1 MLSHYIK
8 VIVIF
13 RKFLNFDF
21 RMYYSFFNDKF
32 SVFLPISL
40 DKIRWSKSIYL

>member
-8 VIVIF
+8 VIVFF

-21 RMYYSFFNDKF
+21 RMYYSFFNDKI
-32 SVFLPISL
+32 SVFPA
-40 DKIRWSKSIYL
+40 DFFGQDQMK